1 MGTSTIEHA
10 YHQIMTADVPDS
22 PAPADEVITELS
34 DLVFQV
40 AGRLRQGFN
49 AIAAELDLPPAQA
62 LALINLRGPA
72 PMRDLADVL
81 SCDASNVTGI
91 VDGLERRGLVT
102 RRPDPADRRV
112 KHLVLTEEGQR
123 RRDLLAARSHLRAAA
138 LFEVL
143 DGDSGQLRDLLAA
156 VIRGTP

>member
-1 MGTSTIEHA
+1 MSA
-10 YHQIMTADVPDS
+10 QDQV
-22 PAPADEVITELS
+22 VTELA

-62 LALINLRGPA
+62 LALVNLRGPA

-81 SCDASNVTGI
+81 ACDASNVTGI

-102 RRPDPADRRV
+102 RRTDPADRRV

-123 RRDLLAARSHLRAAA
+123 RRDLLGSAAHLRAAA
-138 LFEVL
+138 LFNVPEA
-143 DGDSGQLRDLLAA
+143 DRRQLRDLLAA
-156 VIRGTP
+156 VADPSGDTRDR